1 MARRPF
7 HFFDAILFFFS
18 SLDSSPSF
26 VKIYDNMIAGSGNAA
41 TFICE
46 RLAQKSS
53 AHKHTHT
60 HTHKQTQIKVNHQW
74 LQKKT
79 YNYY

>member
-26 VKIYDNMIAGSGNAA
+26 VTIYDNMIAGFGDIA

-46 RLAQKSS
+46 RLAQKSDIENTPS
-53 AHKHTHT
+53 FCTQTHTHT
-60 HTHKQTQIKVNHQW
+60 HTHSQTDSN
-74 LQKKT
+74 
-79 YNYY
+79 